1 MCTDLYKV
9 IEEKGLK
16 YLIDTQLFIL
26 VKEANDNFVFTS
38 ENIDS
43 VATKDDNIPLDR
55 CVRP

>member
-26 VKEANDNFVFTS
+26 VKEAHDNFVFTS
-38 ENIDS
+38 ENIDLA
-43 VATKDDNIPLDR
+43 ATKDDNIPLDR